1 MGQLTSRGHGVW
13 QGVFQKADLEEDT
26 EARRQRRRQDSAL
39 PPSQSCHMDLVWLE
53 NEGRVAVGSISDAET
68 RAQRGEA
75 TCPRSHS
82 QELKVTGP
90 SLFILGCTCGM
101 WKFRGQGSNLHYSSN
116 LTHSRDNA

>member
-68 RAQRGEA
+68 RAQIGEA

-90 SLFILGCTCGM
+90 SLFIYFFG
-101 WKFRGQGSNLHYSSN
+101 LH
-116 LTHSRDNA
+116 LWHVEVPGPRLKPTLQQQPDPQP

>member
-75 TCPRSHS
+75 TCPRTHRWEAAKPEFKPRPPGSR
-82 QELKVTGP
+82 GP
-90 SLFILGCTCGM
+90 VLTRAPIA
-101 WKFRGQGSNLHYSSN
+101 QGLW
-116 LTHSRDNA
+116 